1 VDTIN
6 WITMKGNLWETRA
19 RQGQIGK
26 AGEWYGVQSSVFC
39 LDVDDGNGMYVITEN
54 VCITNNTAG
63 LKVGHIVDRMNF
75 TNNVVVSTDDP
86 RINGGYHTAALSTV
100 PFQIG
105 PQNSH
110 NTMVYQRNIHVHLP
124 LPRPLVAVPAAQVIP
139 WKASNYCPNSPS
151 FVAENPPP
159 TFVDRNLYFSDD
171 IAGVV
176 VCLSDVE
183 RNYPNSTWKWTQVGG
198 LDKHSVFNVDP
209 LLDTSSIATD
219 KRGIRVKEG
228 SPALALGFRNF
239 AYGPRLV
246 PGPGHVSDGMVS
258 RSSLSTN

>member
-176 VCLSDVE
+176 VCPTWNGTTLIPRGNGRRLE
-183 RNYPNSTWKWTQVGG
+183 AWTSTPFLTWIR
-198 LDKHSVFNVDP
+198 F
-209 LLDTSSIATD
+209 SI
-219 KRGIRVKEG
+219 
-228 SPALALGFRNF
+228 
-239 AYGPRLV
+239 RL
-246 PGPGHVSDGMVS
+246 PSRRTNAVSE
-258 RSSLSTN
+258 